1 MAYTLQRHEGK
12 VTYRDAIEK
21 VDVTISEDRCGGL
34 FLCPEPDLPSTGF
47 IASAFNQPVDSPP
60 LREIARGARSAVLL
74 VSDSTRAVP
83 TADVLPS
90 IVEELAQGGVAFDK
104 IKAVVGT
111 GVHRPATDDEIRVIL
126 GDTFWKRIV
135 VENHTPYDENN
146 LVFIG
151 STSLGTP
158 IRVNKTVWGADLRI
172 VIGKVEPHEFA
183 GFSGGRKSVLP
194 GISAEDTIRINH
206 SPKLLMSPSA
216 IPGCLA
222 GNPIHQDM
230 LEAAR
235 LLGVHFCVNILT
247 DTQNRL
253 IDLVCGELEKSHLMA
268 AERLRKRVGLPLGSR
283 PELVV
288 TTPGVPL
295 NINLYQSIKALLAV
309 APIMH
314 PNGVIVLYSCCE
326 EGVDSDDMLL
336 PFRQSRNLDG
346 VLDYLRDHYSIQMDH
361 AFLLTKVLQAGPR
374 VVAVSPNISDDMF
387 ELLHMVPAK
396 TLSDGIRMAF
406 DMLGE
411 KEGKVLFFPR
421 PQSTLP
427 YMR

>member
-1 MAYTLQRHEGK
+1 MSYTLQRHEGK

-21 VDVTISEDRCGGL
+21 VDVTIAEDRCGGL
-34 FLCPEPDLPSTGF
+34 FLCPEPGLPSPGL
-47 IASAFNQPVDSPP
+47 IASAFDQPVDSPP

-83 TADVLPS
+83 TADVMPS
-90 IVEELAQGGVAFDK
+90 IVKELARGDLDFDR

-111 GVHRPATDDEIRVIL
+111 GVHRPATGDEMRVIL
-126 GDTFWKRIV
+126 GDAFWKCIA
-135 VENHTPYDENN
+135 VENHTPYDEDN

-158 IRVNKTVWGADLRI
+158 VRVNKTVWDADLRI
-172 VIGKVEPHEFA
+172 AIGKVEPHEFA

-216 IPGCLA
+216 IPGCLE

-247 DTQNRL
+247 DAQNRL
-253 IDLVCGELEKSHLMA
+253 IDLVCGELEKSHLVA
-268 AERLRKRVGLPLGSR
+268 VERLRKRIGIPLESR

-288 TTPGVPL
+288 TTPGTPL
-295 NINLYQSIKALLAV
+295 NMNLYQSVKALLAV

-314 PNGVIVLYSCCE
+314 PNGVIVLYSRCE

-346 VLDYLRDHYSIQMDH
+346 VLDYLGEHYGIQMDH
-361 AFLLTKVLQAGPR
+361 ALLLTKVFQAGLR
-374 VVAVSPNISDDMF
+374 VVAVSPNVSDDTF

-406 DMLGE
+406 EMLGE